1 MQGKKCQNFHVFIIE
16 FGKDRSSLT
25 VFMHVIVVQCL
36 LLVSICDHFLS
47 VLFYIV
53 YGSVTALEIPA
64 SDKFHSSE
72 YR

>member
-1 MQGKKCQNFHVFIIE
+1 M
-16 FGKDRSSLT
+16 T
-25 VFMHVIVVQCL
+25 VFMHVIVVHCL

-47 VLFYIV
+47 VLLYIV

-64 SDKFHSSE
+64 SDKFRSFE